1 MQAFGLLLAFFIM
14 SPSSSMA
21 SDRDGHGGVDASETC
36 PCANSGQEDPGEI
49 GSAGSDAIG
58 TACQRGD
65 LTHDGGV
72 DLPDALLIARHT
84 EDPEP
89 SITTEACDTAS
100 QGATCDACDRHAVPE
115 VPPGI
120 ARGVCRLCTAAQP
133 DPRYAKIIV
142 VSPVEG
148 DPIAS
153 GSALLNAVQGITDA
167 SEDNRHLVRLL
178 PGVYDLGSETLSSSM
193 LVPFVDLAGSGATT
207 TTITSS
213 GRTIELIADRVGTFE
228 LSDVSVVHTGR
239 DEAIVIFDRDL
250 IARRVVV
257 HSDGLR
263 ALDTHASDIEIEDA
277 RLSASSVAIVV
288 QFGQM
293 KMKSSW
299 VRGNIGIIGDGASVE
314 LWNVSVVA
322 KGRGVSMEGGG
333 RVIRMRQSSVT
344 ADTGLAAELTTTIDL
359 ANVEIRA
366 RTGILSVLV
375 RNLILEGVEIF
386 ATDTGLGGGCGE
398 GGENPTGGSIRRSQI
413 TGVNVSLGFGEFSG
427 CDDTVV
433 VADSE
438 LRGPVQGTVFTC
450 TNTFDGALEPLG
462 ADCRPMP

>member
-1 MQAFGLLLAFFIM
+1 MRPLGLLLALFIVA
-14 SPSSSMA
+14 PSSSMA
-21 SDRDGHGGVDASETC
+21 SDRDGDGGVDASETC
-36 PCANSGQEDPGEI
+36 PCAANPGQEDRGEI
-49 GSAGSDAIG
+49 GSAGPDAIG
-58 TACQRGD
+58 TA
-65 LTHDGGV
+65 
-72 DLPDALLIARHT
+72 RHT
-84 EDPEP
+84 AP
-89 SITTEACDTAS
+89 
-100 QGATCDACDRHAVPE
+100 QGAVPE

-120 ARGVCRLCTAAQP
+120 ARGVCRFCSAAQP

-153 GSALLNAVQGITDA
+153 GSALLNALQGITDA

-213 GRTIELIADRVGTFE
+213 GRTIELIVDHVGTLE
-228 LSDVSVVHTGR
+228 LSDVSVVHTGGR
-239 DEAIVIFDRDL
+239 EAIVIFDRDL

-257 HSDGLR
+257 ESDGLR

-277 RLSASSVAIVV
+277 RLSASSTAIVV
-288 QFGQM
+288 QFGEM

-299 VRGNIGIIGDGASVE
+299 VRGNVGIIGDGASVE

-322 KGRGVSMEGGG
+322 EGRGVSMEGGG
-333 RVIRMRQSSVT
+333 RVIRMRQSSIT
-344 ADTGLAAELTTTIDL
+344 GDTGLAAELTTTIDL

-375 RNLILEGVEIF
+375 RNLILDGVEIF
-386 ATDTGLGGGCGE
+386 AADTGLGGDCGE
-398 GGENPTGGSIRRSQI
+398 GGENPTAGSIRRSQI
-413 TGVNVSLGFGEFSG
+413 TGVDVSLGFREFSG

-433 VADSE
+433 VTDSE

-450 TNTFDGALEPLG
+450 TNTFDGALELLG
-462 ADCRPMP
+462 ADCRPTP